1 MLNNEISRLEAE
13 IKRKKEE
20 FSVMSTEKK
29 LGLAQFEN
37 SFNYLHSLNSLAPV
51 VEDIFVALEL
61 NVGEKRKSSLKRRQ
75 NSQESQESDD
85 EIEQ

>member
-1 MLNNEISRLEAE
+1 MLNNEISRLKAE
-13 IKRKKEE
+13 IKRKEEE

-29 LGLAQFEN
+29 LRLEQFEN

-61 NVGEKRKSSLKRRQ
+61 NVGERKKSSLKRRQ
-75 NSQESQESDD
+75 NSQQPVDSDD